1 MLDRWQ
7 ALTRYVED
15 GRIEIDN
22 NIAEQALRTVAVG
35 TKNWLHC
42 GSAAG
47 GERAAVM
54 YGLIGSAKMN
64 GLDPFTYL
72 RHVLTHLPDHPICRI
87 DEMLPWN
94 RVTALEAEAAD
105 RR

>member
-1 MLDRWQ
+1 
-7 ALTRYVED
+7 
-15 GRIEIDN
+15 
-22 NIAEQALRTVAVG
+22 
-35 TKNWLHC
+35 
-42 GSAAG
+42 
-47 GERAAVM
+47 M
-54 YGLIGSAKMN
+54 YSLIGSAKMN

-94 RVTALEAEAAD
+94 MVTALEAEATE